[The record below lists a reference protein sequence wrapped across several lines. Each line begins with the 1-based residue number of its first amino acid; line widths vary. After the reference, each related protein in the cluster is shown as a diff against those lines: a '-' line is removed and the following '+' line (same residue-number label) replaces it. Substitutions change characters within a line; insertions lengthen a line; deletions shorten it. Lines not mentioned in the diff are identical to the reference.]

1 MTADLVVRA
10 QKVYTMDPAVPV
22 AAGLAVQDGEIVA
35 VARNA
40 RELDEQTGP
49 DTTILG
55 GEDVVVLPAFIDT
68 HNHLMLSA
76 HNVLGVPVSQAG
88 GLGQLIGLI
97 RERAAATPQGQWII
111 TAADWHENR
120 LAERRLPTAAE
131 LDRATSEHPVLVLRG
146 GHNGV
151 LNSAGLR
158 LAGIGPETPDLKGGF
173 IARDA
178 AGHPAGWVQDAAL
191 DHARRVLPPVPADDL
206 AAALAQASARYA
218 SHGIGTV
225 KDAAVSPAEW
235 QAYREARSSGRL
247 SVRSHAMI
255 WTTPAAVAAA
265 GSGSA
270 SGSGSGS
277 GSMDAYLD
285 GLEAQGIRPGE
296 GDAVLRVW
304 GLKLV
309 LDGGVEAAAL
319 EQPYPA
325 RPGYHGELLWDPGV
339 LTEVLTVAARRGWPV
354 GTHAFG
360 DRAVAVLL
368 DAIGAV
374 RQRAGRPEVALVIE
388 HGGLIGDRIGQA
400 RDLGVHVTVQ
410 QPLLDGLAH
419 ALIAEW
425 GPERPAE
432 LFPMRE
438 LLDAGVA
445 ISAGTD
451 HPIGPLDPLRAIHG
465 MITRQ
470 TPAGVL
476 GPGHAIRRDEAFR
489 LYTTAGAA
497 LLGSEGGRLAR
508 GAPADLVAYPAD
520 PMTCDP
526 AQLLSLVP
534 AFTVLEGRVTHVG
547 R

>member
-22 AAGLAVQDGEIVA
+22 AAGLAVRGGEIVA
-35 VARNA
+35 VARDLA
-40 RELDEQTGP
+40 ELDEQIGP
-49 DTTILG
+49 DTTVL
-55 GEDVVVLPAFIDT
+55 GEDLEDLVVIPAFIDT
-68 HNHLMLSA
+68 HNHLMLAA
-76 HNVLGVPVSQAG
+76 HNVLGVPVSRAETLEQI
-88 GLGQLIGLI
+88 IGLI
-97 RERAAATPQGQWII
+97 KERADQTPRGQWII
-111 TAADWHENR
+111 TGADWHENR

-131 LDRATSEHPVLVLRG
+131 LDGATSQHPILVLRG

-151 LNSAGLR
+151 LNSAGLD
-158 LAGIGPETPDLKGGF
+158 LAGIGPDTPDPPGGF

-191 DHARRVLPPVPADDL
+191 DLARRVLPPVPAEDL
-206 AAALAQASARYA
+206 AAALGQASARYA

-235 QAYREARSSGRL
+235 RAYRKAQSDGRL
-247 SVRSHAMI
+247 AVRSHAMI
-255 WTTPAAVAAA
+255 WTTPPAVDAA
-265 GSGSA
+265 
-270 SGSGSGS
+270 

-285 GLEAQGIRPGE
+285 GLEGQDIRPGL

-319 EQPYPA
+319 EEPYPG
-325 RPGYHGELLWDPGV
+325 RPGYHGELLWQPEA
-339 LTEVLTVAARRGWPV
+339 LTDALTVAARRGWPV

-368 DAIGAV
+368 DAIAAV
-374 RQRAGRPEVALVIE
+374 RHRFDQPDVALVVE
-388 HGGLIGDRIGQA
+388 HGGLIGARIQQA

-425 GPERPAE
+425 GPERPAD

-476 GPGHAIRRDEAFR
+476 GPGHAARRDEAFR
-489 LYTTAGAA
+489 LYTAAGAA
-497 LLGSEGGRLAR
+497 LLRSDGGRLAG

-520 PMTCDP
+520 PMTCEP
-526 AQLLSLVP
+526 AQLLSLAPV
-534 AFTVLEGRVTHVG
+534 FTILDGRVTYRVV
-547 R
+547 

>member
-1 MTADLVVRA
+1 MMADIVVRA
-10 QKVYTMDPAVPV
+10 QKVYTMDPALPV
-22 AAGLAVQDGEIVA
+22 AAGLAVQGGEIVA
-35 VARNA
+35 VARDA
-40 RELDEQTGP
+40 QELDEQIGR
-49 DTTILG
+49 DTTVLG

-76 HNVLGVPVSQAG
+76 HNVLGVPVSTAEN
-88 GLGQLIGLI
+88 LGQMIGLI
-97 RERAAATPQGQWII
+97 RERAAATPPGQWII

-131 LDRATSEHPVLVLRG
+131 LDGATAQHPVLVLRG

-158 LAGIGPETPDLKGGF
+158 LAGIGPDTPDLPGGF

-191 DHARRVLPPVPADDL
+191 DLVRRALPPVPADDL
-206 AAALAQASARYA
+206 AKALGQASARYA
-218 SHGIGTV
+218 AHGIGTV
-225 KDAAVSPAEW
+225 KDAAVSPPEW
-235 QAYREARSSGRL
+235 QACRKARTDGRL
-247 SVRSHAMI
+247 LVRSHAMI
-255 WTTPAAVAAA
+255 WTTPAAVDAA
-265 GSGSA
+265 S
-270 SGSGSGS
+270 
-277 GSMDAYLD
+277 SMDAYLD
-285 GLEAQGIRPGE
+285 DLEAQDIRPGV
-296 GDAVLRVW
+296 GDTALRVW

-319 EQPYPA
+319 EQPYPG
-325 RPGYHGELLWDPGV
+325 RPGYHGELLWDPGA
-339 LTEVLTVAARRGWPV
+339 LTEVLTVAARRGWPA

-374 RQRAGRPEVALVIE
+374 RQRVGRPEVALVAE

-400 RDLGVHVTVQ
+400 RALGVPVTVQ

-425 GPERPAE
+425 GPERPAD

-476 GPGHAIRRDEAFR
+476 GPGHAISRDEAFR
-489 LYTTAGAA
+489 IYTTAGAA
-497 LLGSEGGRLAR
+497 LLGSHGGRLSR

-520 PMTCDP
+520 PMTCEP

-534 AFTVLEGRVTHVG
+534 AFTVLDGRVTHEG

>member
-1 MTADLVVRA
+1 M
-10 QKVYTMDPAVPV
+10 
-22 AAGLAVQDGEIVA
+22 
-35 VARNA
+35 
-40 RELDEQTGP
+40 
-49 DTTILG
+49 
-55 GEDVVVLPAFIDT
+55 
-68 HNHLMLSA
+68 
-76 HNVLGVPVSQAG
+76 
-88 GLGQLIGLI
+88 
-97 RERAAATPQGQWII
+97 
-111 TAADWHENR
+111 
-120 LAERRLPTAAE
+120 
-131 LDRATSEHPVLVLRG
+131 
-146 GHNGV
+146 
-151 LNSAGLR
+151 LNSLGLR
-158 LAGIGPETPDLKGGF
+158 LAGIGLDTPDLPGGF

-191 DHARRVLPPVPADDL
+191 DHARRVLPAVPTGDL

-225 KDAAVSPAEW
+225 KDAAVSPPEW
-235 QAYREARSSGRL
+235 EAYRKAREDGRL

-255 WTTPAAVAAA
+255 WTTPAAVNTA
-265 GSGSA
+265 GSI
-270 SGSGSGS
+270 
-277 GSMDAYLD
+277 DVYLD
-285 GLEAQGIRPGE
+285 HLEEQDIRPGQ
-296 GDAVLRVW
+296 GDAALRVW

-319 EQPYPA
+319 QQPYPA
-325 RPGYHGELLWDPGV
+325 RPDYRGELLWDPSA

-368 DAIGAV
+368 DAIAAV
-374 RQRAGRPEVALVIE
+374 RQRIGKPEVALVIE
-388 HGGLIGDRIGQA
+388 HGGLIGDRIAQA
-400 RDLGVHVTVQ
+400 KALGVHVTVQ

-476 GPGHAIRRDEAFR
+476 GPGHAIRRDEAVR
-489 LYTTAGAA
+489 LYTTAGAG
-497 LLGSEGGRLAR
+497 LLGSPGGRLAR

-520 PMTCDP
+520 PMTCEP
-526 AQLLSLVP
+526 GQLLNLAP
-534 AFTVLEGRVTHVG
+534 QFPVLDGRVTYSAA
-547 R
+547 

>member
-10 QKVYTMDPAVPV
+10 QKVYTMDPAAPV
-22 AAGLAVQDGEIVA
+22 AAGLAVRGGEIVA
-35 VARNA
+35 VPRDAA
-40 RELDEQTGP
+40 ELDELTGP
-49 DTTILG
+49 DTTVLG
-55 GEDVVVLPAFIDT
+55 GEGLPDLVVLPAFIDT

-76 HNVLGVPVSQAG
+76 HNVLGVPVSRAG
-88 GLGQLIGLI
+88 NLDQMIGLI
-97 RERAAATPQGQWII
+97 RERAARTPQGQWII

-131 LDRATSEHPVLVLRG
+131 LDRATPEHPVLVLRG

-158 LAGIGPETPDLKGGF
+158 LAGIGPDAPDRPGGF

-191 DHARRVLPPVPADDL
+191 DHARRVLPPVPAE
-206 AAALAQASARYA
+206 ALAKALGQASARYA

-235 QAYREARSSGRL
+235 QAYRLARSDRQL
-247 SVRSHAMI
+247 RVRGHAMI

-265 GSGSA
+265 S
-270 SGSGSGS
+270 
-277 GSMDAYLD
+277 SMDAYLD
-285 GLEAQGIRPGE
+285 DLEGHDIRPGA
-296 GDAVLRVW
+296 GDAMLRVW

-325 RPGYHGELLWDPGV
+325 RPGYRGELLWDPSA
-339 LTEVLTVAARRGWPV
+339 LKEVLTVAARRGWPV

-360 DRAVAVLL
+360 DRAVAALL
-368 DAIGAV
+368 DAIAAV
-374 RQRAGRPEVALVIE
+374 EEHRQRFDQPDVALVIE

-400 RDLGVHVTVQ
+400 RALGVHVTVQ

-425 GPERPAE
+425 GPQRPAD
-432 LFPMRE
+432 LFPLRE
-438 LLDAGVA
+438 LLDAGVS

-489 LYTTAGAA
+489 LYTTAGAG
-497 LLGSEGGRLAR
+497 LLGAPGGGRLAS

-520 PMTCDP
+520 PMTCDA
-526 AQLLSLVP
+526 AQLLNLAP
-534 AFTVLEGRVTHVG
+534 AFTVLDGRVTY
-547 R
+547 RAE

>member
-10 QKVYTMDPAVPV
+10 GKIYTMDPAVPV
-22 AAGLAVQDGEIVA
+22 VAGLAVQGGQIVA
-35 VARNA
+35 VANNA
-40 RELDEQTGP
+40 AELDEQTGP
-49 DTTILG
+49 DTTVLG
-55 GEDVVVLPAFIDT
+55 GEDLVVLPAFIDT

-76 HNVLGVPVSQAG
+76 HNVLGVPVSTAEDLQ
-88 GLGQLIGLI
+88 QMISLI
-97 RERAAATPQGQWII
+97 RDRADQTPKGQWII

-131 LDRATSEHPVLVLRG
+131 LDRATSQHPVLVLRG

-151 LNSAGLR
+151 LNSPGLD
-158 LAGIGPETPDLKGGF
+158 LAGIGPDTPDLPGGF

-178 AGHPAGWVQDAAL
+178 EGHPAGWVQDAAL
-191 DHARRVLPPVPADDL
+191 DRARRALPPVPTEAL
-206 AAALAQASARYA
+206 AAALGEASARYA

-225 KDAAVSPAEW
+225 RDAAVSPAEW
-235 QAYREARSSGRL
+235 QAYCRARSDGRL

-255 WTTPAAVAAA
+255 WTTSPAVDAA
-265 GSGSA
+265 
-270 SGSGSGS
+270 
-277 GSMDAYLD
+277 GSMDAYLND
-285 GLEAQGIRPGE
+285 LEAQDIRPGQ
-296 GDAVLRVW
+296 GDEALRVW

-319 EQPYPA
+319 QEPYPN
-325 RPGYHGELLWDPGV
+325 RPGYHGELLWNQEA

-368 DAIGAV
+368 DAIAAV
-374 RQRAGRPEVALVIE
+374 RQRLNKPEIALVIE
-388 HGGLIGDRIGQA
+388 HGGLIGARIEQA
-400 RDLGVHVTVQ
+400 RALGVHVTVQ

-425 GPERPAE
+425 GSERPAE

-465 MITRQ
+465 MIARQ

-489 LYTTAGAA
+489 LYTTAGAG
-497 LLGSEGGRLAR
+497 LLGSPGGRLAR
-508 GAPADLVAYPAD
+508 GERADLVAYPAD
-520 PMTCDP
+520 PMTCAP
-526 AQLLSLVP
+526 ERLLSLVP
-534 AFTVLEGRVTHVG
+534 AFTVLDGRVTYRAV
-547 R
+547 

>member
-1 MTADLVVRA
+1 MNDLTADLVVRA
-10 QKVYTMDPAVPV
+10 GQIYTMDPAVPE
-22 AAGLAVQDGEIVA
+22 AAGLAVRDGQIVA
-35 VARNA
+35 VARDA
-40 RELDEQTGP
+40 AELDEQTGP
-49 DTTILG
+49 DTTVLG
-55 GEDVVVLPAFIDT
+55 GDNVVVLPAFIDT

-76 HNVLGVPVSQAG
+76 HNVLGVPVSTAENLDQMIA
-88 GLGQLIGLI
+88 LI
-97 RERAAATPQGQWII
+97 RERADQTPNGQWII

-131 LDRATSEHPVLVLRG
+131 LDRATSQHPVLVLRG

-151 LNSAGLR
+151 LNSAGLD
-158 LAGIGPETPDLKGGF
+158 LACIGPDTPDLPGGF

-191 DHARRVLPPVPADDL
+191 DRARRVLPPVPADHL
-206 AAALAQASARYA
+206 AAALGRASARYA

-225 KDAAVSPAEW
+225 KDAAVSPPEW
-235 QAYREARSSGRL
+235 QACRQARSDGRL

-255 WTTPAAVAAA
+255 WTTAPMVDAA
-265 GSGSA
+265 
-270 SGSGSGS
+270 

-285 GLEAQGIRPGE
+285 DLEGQDIRPGQ
-296 GDAVLRVW
+296 GDAALRVW

-319 EQPYPA
+319 EEPYPA
-325 RPGYHGELLWDPGV
+325 RPGYHGELLWDEEA
-339 LTEVLTVAARRGWPV
+339 LTEVLSVAARRGWPV

-368 DAIGAV
+368 DAIAAV
-374 RQRAGRPEVALVIE
+374 RQRVSEPEVALVIE
-388 HGGLIGDRIGQA
+388 HGGLIGARIRQA

-419 ALIAEW
+419 ALVAEW

-489 LYTTAGAA
+489 LYTTAGAG
-497 LLGSEGGRLAR
+497 LLGSPGGRLAP

-520 PMTCDP
+520 PMTCEP
-526 AQLLSLVP
+526 SQLLSLAP
-534 AFTVLEGRVTHVG
+534 AFTVLDGRVTHSAV
-547 R
+547 

>member
-1 MTADLVVRA
+1 MTAALTADLVVRA
-10 QKVYTMDPAVPV
+10 QKVYTMDPAIPV
-22 AAGLAVQDGEIVA
+22 AAGVAVRGGEIVA
-35 VARNA
+35 VARDPA
-40 RELDEQTGP
+40 ELDELTGP
-49 DTTILG
+49 HTTVLG
-55 GEDVVVLPAFIDT
+55 GEVPPGLVVFPAFVDT

-76 HNVLGVPVSQAG
+76 HNVLGVPVSRAG
-88 GLGQLIGLI
+88 NLEQMIGLI
-97 RERAAATPQGQWII
+97 RDRAGQTPKGQWII

-131 LDRATSEHPVLVLRG
+131 LDSATSEHPVLVLRG

-158 LAGIGPETPDLKGGF
+158 LAGIGPGTPDLPGGF

-191 DHARRVLPPVPADDL
+191 DHARRVLPPVPEGTL
-206 AAALAQASARYA
+206 AKALGQASARYA

-235 QAYREARSSGRL
+235 QAYRMARSDDQLR
-247 SVRSHAMI
+247 VRSHAMI
-255 WTTPAAVAAA
+255 WTTAAALDAA
-265 GSGSA
+265 GSI
-270 SGSGSGS
+270 
-277 GSMDAYLD
+277 DAYLD
-285 GLEAQGIRPGE
+285 DLEGHDIRPGA
-296 GDAVLRVW
+296 GDAMLRVW

-319 EQPYPA
+319 AEPYPG
-325 RPGYHGELLWDPGV
+325 RPGYHGELLWDPGS
-339 LTEVLTVAARRGWPV
+339 LKEVLTVAARRGWPV

-368 DAIGAV
+368 DVIAAV
-374 RQRAGRPEVALVIE
+374 AGDRQRLGQPDVALVIE
-388 HGGLIGDRIGQA
+388 HGGLIGDRIAQA
-400 RDLGVHVTVQ
+400 QALGVHVTVQ

-425 GPERPAE
+425 GPQRPAD

-445 ISAGTD
+445 TSAGTD

-489 LYTTAGAA
+489 LYTAAGAG
-497 LLGSEGGRLAR
+497 LLGSPGGGRLAS

-520 PMTCDP
+520 PMTCNP
-526 AQLLSLVP
+526 AQLLSLAPV
-534 AFTVLEGRVTHVG
+534 FTVLDGRETYTAV
-547 R
+547 

>member
-10 QKVYTMDPAVPV
+10 AKLYTMDPAFPV
-22 AAGLAVQDGEIVA
+22 AAGLAVQDGQIVA
-35 VARNA
+35 VARDA
-40 RELDEQTGP
+40 AELDEQTGP
-49 DTTILG
+49 GTTVIG
-55 GEDVVVLPAFIDT
+55 GDNVVVLPAFIDT

-76 HNVLGVPVSQAG
+76 HNVLGVPVSRAG
-88 GLGQLIGLI
+88 NIGQMTALI
-97 RERAAATPQGQWII
+97 RERAARTPDGHWII

-120 LAERRLPTAAE
+120 LAERRLPTAVE
-131 LDRATSEHPVLVLRG
+131 LDGATSRHPVLVLRG

-151 LNSAGLR
+151 LNSLGLR
-158 LAGIGPETPDLKGGF
+158 LAGIGPDAPDLPGGF

-191 DHARRVLPPVPADDL
+191 DRARRVLPQVPADDL
-206 AAALAQASARYA
+206 AAALGQASARYA

-225 KDAAVSPAEW
+225 KDAAVSPPEW
-235 QAYREARSSGRL
+235 QAYGKARSDGLL
-247 SVRSHAMI
+247 SVRSHAMM
-255 WTTPAAVAAA
+255 WTTKPAVDAA
-265 GSGSA
+265 
-270 SGSGSGS
+270 

-285 GLEAQGIRPGE
+285 DLEAQDIRAGQ
-296 GDAVLRVW
+296 GDAALRVW

-325 RPGYHGELLWDPGV
+325 RPDYHGELLWDPEE
-339 LTEVLTVAARRGWPV
+339 LSEVLAAAARRGWPV

-368 DAIGAV
+368 DAIAAV
-374 RQRAGRPEVALVIE
+374 RQRVGTPEAALVVE
-388 HGGLIGDRIGQA
+388 HGGLIGGRIAQA
-400 RDLGVHVTVQ
+400 KALGVHVTVQ

-476 GPGHAIRRDEAFR
+476 GLGHAIRRDEAFR
-489 LYTTAGAA
+489 LYTVAGAG
-497 LLGSEGGRLAR
+497 LLGSPGGRLAP
-508 GAPADLVAYPAD
+508 GTPADLVAYPAD
-520 PMTCDP
+520 PMTCEP
-526 AQLLSLVP
+526 GQLLSLAP
-534 AFTVLEGRVTHVG
+534 AFTVLDGRVTHSAA
-547 R
+547 

>member
-10 QKVYTMDPAVPV
+10 QKIYTMDPAEPV
-22 AAGLAVQDGEIVA
+22 AAGLAVRNGEIVA
-35 VARNA
+35 VARNPA
-40 RELDEQTGP
+40 ELDEQTGP
-49 DTTILG
+49 GTTVLG

-76 HNVLGVPVSQAG
+76 HNVLGVPVSRAQNLEQMIA
-88 GLGQLIGLI
+88 LI
-97 RERAAATPQGQWII
+97 RERAAGTPRGQWII

-131 LDRATSEHPVLVLRG
+131 LDRATSQHPVLVLRG

-151 LNSAGLR
+151 LNSAGLN
-158 LAGIGPETPDLKGGF
+158 LAGIGPGTADMPGGF

-191 DHARRVLPPVPADDL
+191 DHARRALPPVPEGDL
-206 AAALAQASARYA
+206 AAALGQASARYA

-225 KDAAVSPAEW
+225 KDAAVSPPEW
-235 QAYREARSSGRL
+235 EAYRRARSDGRL

-255 WTTPAAVAAA
+255 WTTPGAVDAA
-265 GSGSA
+265 S
-270 SGSGSGS
+270 
-277 GSMDAYLD
+277 SMDAYLD
-285 GLEAQGIRPGE
+285 DLEGHDIRPGQ
-296 GDAVLRVW
+296 GDANLRVW

-319 EQPYPA
+319 HEPYPG
-325 RPGYHGELLWDPGV
+325 RPGYHGELLWDPGT

-368 DAIGAV
+368 DAIEAV
-374 RQRAGRPEVALVIE
+374 RQRVNRPDVTLIIE

-400 RDLGVHVTVQ
+400 QALGVHVTVQ
-410 QPLLDGLAH
+410 QALLDGLAR
-419 ALIAEW
+419 ALLAEW
-425 GPERPAE
+425 GPERPPE

-465 MITRQ
+465 MTTRQ

-489 LYTTAGAA
+489 LYTTAGAT
-497 LLGSEGGRLAR
+497 LLGTAGGGRLAR

-520 PMTCDP
+520 PVTCDP
-526 AQLLSLVP
+526 AQLLSLAP
-534 AFTVLEGRVTHVG
+534 AFTVLDGRVTHSAV
-547 R
+547 

>member
-10 QKVYTMDPAVPV
+10 QQVRTMDPAVPV
-22 AAGLAVQDGEIVA
+22 AAGLAVRGGQIVA
-35 VARNA
+35 VARDA
-40 RELDEQTGP
+40 AELDEQTGP
-49 DTTILG
+49 DTTVLG
-55 GEDVVVLPAFIDT
+55 GEDLEDLVVLPAFIDT

-76 HNVLGVPVSQAG
+76 HNVLGVPVSTAENLEQM
-88 GLGQLIGLI
+88 IGLI
-97 RERAAATPQGQWII
+97 RERAGQTPQGRWVI

-131 LDRATSEHPVLVLRG
+131 LDRATSRHPVLVLRG

-151 LNSAGLR
+151 LNSAGLE
-158 LAGIGPETPDLKGGF
+158 LAGIGPATPDPPGGF

-178 AGHPAGWVQDAAL
+178 AGRPAGWVQDAAL
-191 DHARRVLPPVPADDL
+191 DRARRVLPPVPAGT
-206 AAALAQASARYA
+206 LAQALGEASARYA

-225 KDAAVSPAEW
+225 KDAAVSPPEW
-235 QAYREARSSGRL
+235 QAYRMARSDRRL
-247 SVRSHAMI
+247 RVRSHAMI
-255 WTTPAAVAAA
+255 WTTPPAVDAA
-265 GSGSA
+265 
-270 SGSGSGS
+270 

-285 GLEAQGIRPGE
+285 DLEGQDIRPGQ

-319 EQPYPA
+319 EQPYPG
-325 RPGYHGELLWDPGV
+325 RPGYRGELLWDPAA
-339 LTEVLTVAARRGWPV
+339 LTEVLTGAARRGWPV

-368 DAIGAV
+368 DAISAV
-374 RQRAGRPEVALVIE
+374 RQRVDKPEVALVVE
-388 HGGLIGDRIGQA
+388 HGGLIGARIGQA
-400 RDLGVHVTVQ
+400 RALGVHVTVQ

-419 ALIAEW
+419 PLIAEW
-425 GPERPAE
+425 GPQRPAE

-489 LYTTAGAA
+489 LYTAAGAA
-497 LLGSEGGRLAR
+497 LLRSNGGRLAV

-520 PMTCDP
+520 PMTCEP
-526 AQLLSLVP
+526 ARLLSLAP
-534 AFTVLEGRVTHVG
+534 AFTVLDGRVTYRAV
-547 R
+547 

>member
-1 MTADLVVRA
+1 MMAADLVVRA

-40 RELDEQTGP
+40 QELDEQTGP
-49 DTTILG
+49 DTAILG

-88 GLGQLIGLI
+88 DLGQLIGLI

-111 TAADWHENR
+111 TAADWHEIR
-120 LAERRLPTAAE
+120 LAERRLPSAAE

-158 LAGIGPETPDLKGGF
+158 LAGIGPETPDLPGGF

-225 KDAAVSPAEW
+225 KDAAVSPPEW
-235 QAYREARSSGRL
+235 QAYRNARSAGRL

-265 GSGSA
+265 GSD
-270 SGSGSGS
+270 SGSGS

-325 RPGYHGELLWDPGV
+325 RPGYHGELLWDPDA

-374 RQRAGRPEVALVIE
+374 RQRVGRPEVALVIE

-497 LLGSEGGRLAR
+497 LLGSAGGRLAR

-534 AFTVLEGRVTHVG
+534 AFTVLEGRVSHEG
-547 R
+547 G

>member
-10 QKVYTMDPAVPV
+10 QKIYTMDPAVPV
-22 AAGLAVQDGEIVA
+22 AAGLAVQGGEIVA
-35 VARNA
+35 VARDA
-40 RELDEQTGP
+40 AELDQQTGP
-49 DTTILG
+49 DTTVLG
-55 GEDVVVLPAFIDT
+55 GEGVVVLPAFVDT

-76 HNVLGVPVSQAG
+76 HNVLGVPVANAENLEQM
-88 GLGQLIGLI
+88 IGLI

-120 LAERRLPTAAE
+120 LAERRLPTATE
-131 LDRATSEHPVLVLRG
+131 LDQATSENPVLVLRG

-158 LAGIGPETPDLKGGF
+158 LAGIGPDTPDLPGGF

-191 DHARRVLPPVPADDL
+191 DHARRVLPPVPANDL
-206 AAALAQASARYA
+206 AAALGQASARYA

-225 KDAAVSPAEW
+225 KDAAVSPPEW
-235 QAYREARSSGRL
+235 QAYRMARADGRL

-255 WTTPAAVAAA
+255 WTTPAAVQAAT
-265 GSGSA
+265 
-270 SGSGSGS
+270 
-277 GSMDAYLD
+277 SMDAYLD
-285 GLEAQGIRPGE
+285 DLEGHGIRAGE
-296 GDAVLRVW
+296 GDASLRVW

-319 EQPYPA
+319 RQPYPA
-325 RPGYHGELLWDPGV
+325 RPGYHGELLWDPGA

-368 DAIGAV
+368 DAIEAA
-374 RQRAGRPEVALVIE
+374 RQRVNRPDVALVIE

-400 RDLGVHVTVQ
+400 QALGVHVTVQ

-425 GPERPAE
+425 GPQRPPD

-476 GPGHAIRRDEAFR
+476 GPGHAIRRDEAFG
-489 LYTTAGAA
+489 LYTTAGAT
-497 LLGSEGGRLAR
+497 LLGSAGGGTLAR

-520 PMTCDP
+520 PVTCEP
-526 AQLLSLVP
+526 AQLLSLAP
-534 AFTVLEGRVTHVG
+534 AFTVLDGRVTYSAA
-547 R
+547 